1 MKVPITTFALAG
13 LALLFSSVASAGIT
27 LGGTRIIYPQKLK
40 ETSIMVKNDGDKDI
54 MVQSWVDPDATSPG
68 QDVPFAL
75 TPALSRLGAKKQQS
89 LRVFYSGQ
97 GLPSDKESVF
107 WLSVQEIPQM
117 SEEENTLQ
125 IAVRQRIKLFYR
137 PTGLPGSQEES
148 VNQLKWK
155 MIGEGGQ
162 LWLLADNPS
171 PYHIS
176 FGSVSLKLAGKP
188 YAVQAKML
196 APGAQ
201 GKFLVTGASA
211 ASSQTK
217 AVVEFNSIDDYG
229 APKLNTMEVSG

>member
-1 MKVPITTFALAG
+1 MKVPITTCALVG
-13 LALLFSSVASAGIT
+13 LALFFSSVASAGIT

-54 MVQSWVDPDATSPG
+54 MVQSWVDPDGTSPG

-107 WLSVQEIPQM
+107 WLSVQEIPQK

-125 IAVRQRIKLFYR
+125 IAVRQRIKLFFR
-137 PTGLPGSQEES
+137 PSGLPGSQEES

-155 MIGEGGQ
+155 VIGEGGQ
-162 LWLLADNPS
+162 LWLLVSNPS
-171 PYHIS
+171 PYHVS

-188 YAVQAKML
+188 YAVQSKML
-196 APGAQ
+196 APGEQ
-201 GKFLVTGASA
+201 ERFLVTGASA
-211 ASSQTK
+211 SSSQK
-217 AVVEFNSIDDYG
+217 NAVVEFNSIDDYG
-229 APKLNTMEVSG
+229 APKLHTIEVSD

>member
-1 MKVPITTFALAG
+1 MKMPIATCALAG
-13 LALLFSSVASAGIT
+13 LAMLFSGVSSAGIT

-54 MVQSWVDPDATSPG
+54 MVQSWVDPDASSSD
-68 QDVPFAL
+68 QEVPFAL

-89 LRVFYSGQ
+89 LRIFYSGQ

-137 PTGLPGSQEES
+137 PAGLSGTQEES
-148 VNQLKWK
+148 VNHLKWR
-155 MIGEGGQ
+155 MVGEGGK
-162 LWLLADNPS
+162 LWLLANNPS
-171 PYHIS
+171 EYHVS
-176 FGSVSLKLAGKP
+176 FGSVSLKLAGKT
-188 YAVQAKML
+188 YAVQSKML

-201 GKFLVTGASA
+201 DKFLVTGGSASF
-211 ASSQTK
+211 SQTE
-217 AVVEFNSIDDYG
+217 AVVEFNSLDDYG
-229 APKLNTMEVSG
+229 APKQHTMKVSG